1 MLGRQEM
8 DFGFSQHEEAFREE
22 VREFIQKEFPSEM
35 RWHSRV
41 TFAPSIHGL
50 DEEGWKFMKAM
61 SRKLGAKGWL
71 SLSWPKEY
79 GGQNSLFLQN
89 IVYEE
94 VLYHNC
100 PGINH
105 MGVTFLAPTL
115 IRFGSE
121 EQKKKHLPGIARG
134 EVYWCELLSEPD
146 SGSDLA
152 SLKTQA
158 TEEGNYYVINGQ
170 KTWNSGA
177 HLSDWGFVL
186 VRTDPN
192 LARHR
197 GLSYFLVDMKT
208 PGVTVNPILNM
219 LGEYDFSE
227 VFFDGVRVPKENL
240 VGDKNQG
247 WYVTMATLDLE
258 RIALMFYP
266 SVCSY
271 LEQLSDYIK
280 QTQKPFNPVLRNRL
294 AELFA
299 ECEMAR
305 FIHYRA
311 LWMIEKGN
319 LPTYEAAM
327 DKLYNSELAQRAA
340 EFGMQV
346 LGSYGGLLPGSK
358 FACLN
363 GWPSFY
369 YLDTAPYSIMA
380 GTSEIDRNVLALRGL
395 DLPTT

>member
-1 MLGRQEM
+1 
-8 DFGFSQHEEAFREE
+8 
-22 VREFIQKEFPSEM
+22 
-35 RWHSRV
+35 
-41 TFAPSIHGL
+41 
-50 DEEGWKFMKAM
+50 
-61 SRKLGAKGWL
+61 
-71 SLSWPKEY
+71 
-79 GGQNSLFLQN
+79 
-89 IVYEE
+89 
-94 VLYHNC
+94 
-100 PGINH
+100 
-105 MGVTFLAPTL
+105 MGVTFLAPSL

-197 GLSYFLVDMKT
+197 GLSYFLVDMKD
-208 PGVTVNPILNM
+208 PGITVNPILNM

-266 SVCSY
+266 SVRGY
-271 LEQLSDYIK
+271 LEHLLHYIK
-280 QTQKPFNPVLRNRL
+280 QTQRPFNPVLRNRL
-294 AELFA
+294 AELLA

-311 LWMIEKGN
+311 LWMMEKGS